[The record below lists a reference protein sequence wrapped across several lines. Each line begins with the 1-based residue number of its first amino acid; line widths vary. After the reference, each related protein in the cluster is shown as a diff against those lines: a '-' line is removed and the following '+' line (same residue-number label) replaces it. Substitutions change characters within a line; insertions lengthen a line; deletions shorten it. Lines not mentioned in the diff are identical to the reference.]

1 MLKLSIYD
9 DGSDRD
15 ACGRNSILR
24 RADEMEGLAEHMH
37 LTPQCR
43 SFDGIARDHEI
54 PRRLIPV
61 FQRFL
66 TCDLSATAVRLMA
79 KFVQF
84 QETRAMFDTGG
95 MVNKRGALVAD
106 DDTFAARAW
115 KMHEDTMTEF
125 VIWLE
130 LHPELG
136 EYEGAPLY
144 RMAEMLCVKRC
155 RIVAG
160 QIACES
166 FDVYVLCRDSELVA
180 VDVSP
185 PKRSVKTEEKAS
197 ECSAEEGGSKEKRER
212 RRGGRRGGRNKSK
225 GKQASRPDQ
234 RGGAV
239 GEKVQPWEEHEE
251 KKKEDEKEEDSPAE
265 VECDICFE
273 TMPLQDAH
281 KKACEC
287 KSYAHPTCMQ
297 RWNALRSTNHL
308 ATVDCMIH
316 HAPA

>member
-1 MLKLSIYD
+1 MLKLLIYN
-9 DGSDRD
+9 DGSDSEAWRQ
-15 ACGRNSILR
+15 NSILR
-24 RADEMEGLAEHMH
+24 RADEMEDLAEHMH

-43 SFDGIARDHEI
+43 SFGGIARDHKI
-54 PRRLIPV
+54 PSRLIPV

-79 KFVQF
+79 KFVQL
-84 QETRAMFDTGG
+84 QDTRGMFDTGG

-106 DDTFAARAW
+106 DDMFAAKAW

-125 VIWLE
+125 VVWLE

-160 QIACES
+160 QIACDS

-185 PKRSVKTEEKAS
+185 PKRSEKSEEKAK
-197 ECSAEEGGSKEKRER
+197 ECLAEPDASKEKRER
-212 RRGGRRGGRNKSK
+212 RRGGRRGRRNKSK
-225 GKQASRPDQ
+225 GKPARSPEEG
-234 RGGAV
+234 GGAV
-239 GEKVQPWEEHEE
+239 GAKVPESEEDE
-251 KKKEDEKEEDSPAE
+251 EKEEDEEEKEERPAE
-265 VECDICFE
+265 VDCDICFE
-273 TMPLQDAH
+273 RMPLQDAH
-281 KKACEC
+281 KKACAC
-287 KSYAHPTCMQ
+287 KSYAHHTCMQ
-297 RWNALRSTNHL
+297 RWNALRSLNHL
-308 ATVDCMIH
+308 ATVDCLIH